1 MPSATGEAPSEALS
15 IDLYELTMAETYFE
29 RGMDAPA
36 SFELFVRR
44 LPPGR
49 NFLIAAGLEQALDF
63 LETFRFTADDR
74 AHLATLARTGQL
86 STEFVDRLGDVRFTG
101 EAWAM
106 PEGTVFF
113 ANEPLLRVTAPIG
126 EAQLVETRLINLLHL
141 QTAVA
146 SKAARAVLAARGRKL
161 VDFGL
166 RRAHGAEAGLYAAR
180 AAYVAGFD
188 GTSNVQAGARFGLPV
203 FGTMAHSFVQAHDDE
218 EEAFEHFAVSHPR
231 DVVLLIDTYD
241 TEAAAQKVVA
251 LAGRLGSR
259 GITVKAVRIDSG
271 DLAAHARAVRGIL
284 DAGGL
289 REVAIVASSGLDERD
304 IDHLVRV
311 GAPIDT
317 FAPGTRI
324 VTSFD
329 APYLDC
335 AYKLVEYAG
344 RPRLKRSEGKAT
356 YPGRKQVSRGL
367 DGAGFIARDQLHLAD
382 EPGDG
387 APLLERVMSCGRRLV
402 RAPLSEAR
410 RRAAESLATLP
421 PALREL
427 EPAAA
432 PPLEISRRL
441 EDLRRG

>member
-1 MPSATGEAPSEALS
+1 MPSATGDAPSEALS
-15 IDLYELTMAETYFE
+15 IDLYELTMAETYLE

-49 NFLIAAGLEQALDF
+49 NFLVAAGLEQALDF
-63 LETFRFTADDR
+63 LEAFQFTADDR
-74 AHLATLARTGQL
+74 AQLATLTRTGQL
-86 STEFVDRLGDVRFTG
+86 STTFVDHLAEVRFTG

-113 ANEPLLRVTAPIG
+113 ANEPILRVTAPIG

-146 SKAARAVLAARGRKL
+146 SKAARAVLAARGRK
-161 VDFGL
+161 VIDFGL

-180 AAYVAGFD
+180 AAYIAGFD

-218 EEAFEHFAVSHPR
+218 EEAFERFAVSHPR

-241 TEAAAQKVVA
+241 TEAAARKVVA
-251 LAGRLGSR
+251 LAERLRGR
-259 GITVKAVRIDSG
+259 GIAVKAVRIDSG

-304 IDHLVRV
+304 IDHLVSV

-329 APYLDC
+329 AAYLDC
-335 AYKLVEYAG
+335 AFKLVEYAG

-356 YPGRKQVSRGL
+356 YPGRKQVSRAL
-367 DGAGFIARDQLHLAD
+367 DGDGRIARDQLHLVD

-387 APLLERVMSCGRRLV
+387 APLLQRVMSRGRRLV
-402 RAPLSEAR
+402 RTSLGDAR
-410 RRAAESLATLP
+410 RRAAESLAALP
-421 PALREL
+421 AALREL
-427 EPAAA
+427 EPASA
-432 PPLEISRRL
+432 PPLEISPRL